1 MKFEDPHDPKYSQ
14 MIARVA
20 ARFHALDMPISKE
33 PEWLFK
39 MTENLLK
46 SLPDLVFTK
55 EADIKRH
62 QELIKHDF
70 ADEFAQLR

>member
-1 MKFEDPHDPKYSQ
+1 

-33 PEWLFK
+33 PEWMFDV
-39 MTENLLK
+39 TENLLK

-55 EADIKRH
+55 EEDIKRY
-62 QELIKHDF
+62 QQLLSYKLGNEL
-70 ADEFAQLR
+70 AQLR